1 MAERNPS
8 ALSLLIVAPEPPAFF
23 LLDGQFL
30 SSNHRQFSCV
40 VGSGSGSR
48 QAVCAHLDNI
58 LGNPAAFSSL
68 IGTPYPD
75 PGRVVVPGAVSFADG
90 KSFAS
95 FNSYWIGELGLI
107 VLCHPAFSF
116 GVYVRYVHKTLPAH
130 ILLRIGFIQMKILC
144 DKDPLWSKYTFLSRK
159 GVCCQLR

>member
-40 VGSGSGSR
+40 VGSGRGSR
-48 QAVCAHLDNI
+48 QAVGAHVDDI

-75 PGRVVVPGAVSFADG
+75 PGRVVVPATVSFAAG

-95 FNSYWIGELGLI
+95 FNSYWIYELGL
-107 VLCHPAFSF
+107 LFLFHPAVSV
-116 GVYVRYVHKTLPAH
+116 GV
-130 ILLRIGFIQMKILC
+130 
-144 DKDPLWSKYTFLSRK
+144 
-159 GVCCQLR
+159 